1 MGRKMSLSW
10 QTIIAVGS
18 GGFLGA
24 IARVYITTVSSHYL
38 PHTIPYGTFIVN
50 ILGSFI
56 IGVLFAIFAHYTLS
70 PHIKSFLTTGFLGA
84 MTTYSTFAM
93 ETFFLFNVS
102 FAMALINI
110 SINLFG
116 TILAAG
122 AGFKLVQKLLS

>member
-24 IARVYITTVSSHYL
+24 IARVYITNVSSHYL

-122 AGFKLVQKLLS
+122 VGFKLVQKLLS